1 MTSEFFL
8 LALLTLLKKFHEHHI
23 IKMPNYSNFI
33 KGVWNFSN
41 NSKKK
46 KNQNCEFV
54 AVVIAVSVK
63 KSKTNKK
70 KYNTK
75 LKQLK
80 EKGRQLKYC
89 SES

>member
-41 NSKKK
+41 NSKK
-46 KNQNCEFV
+46 QNCEFV